1 MLFRSPSPPF
11 TKGGKGGLLE
21 EIKRLIRL
29 KEAVNN
35 VTAIFGGRPLHPV
48 AMVVGGFTKI
58 PSRDEIGKVIKGLE
72 SIKGDA
78 LDTVKMVSKLH
89 YPDFR
94 NNTEYVSIISKD
106 DYAVNEG
113 TIASSSGIEVEE
125 DDYLSWFQEEEVPYS
140 NAKRTVMKGRGSIMV
155 GALSRLNIKFGMLH
169 PEAKKAAEMIGFK
182 ILGKNPFLNNI
193 AQAVEIVH
201 GIWECIE
208 LLDAFSIGNY
218 FFKVNVREGS
228 GSALT
233 EAPRGMLYH
242 QYELN
247 KKGIIERAN
256 IVTPTAHNFM
266 SLEESLKKLVN
277 ENIDKP
283 KNELSLLCEML
294 VRAYDP
300 CFSCSVH

>member
-1 MLFRSPSPPF
+1 
-11 TKGGKGGLLE
+11 
-21 EIKRLIRL
+21 
-29 KEAVNN
+29 VNN
-35 VTAIFGGRPLHPV
+35 VTALFGGRPLHPV

-58 PSRDEIGKVIKGLE
+58 PSRDEIGKIIKGLE

-113 TIASSSGIEVEE
+113 TIASSSGLKVEE
-125 DDYLSWFQEEEVPYS
+125 DDYLSCFQEEEVPYS

-155 GALSRLNIKFGMLH
+155 GALSRLNIKFDMLH

-182 ILGKNPFLNNI
+182 PLEKNPFLNNS
-193 AQAVEIVH
+193 AQAIEIVH

-208 LLDAFSIGNY
+208 LLDTLSTEDSLIEV
-218 FFKVNVREGS
+218 KVREGS

-247 KKGIIERAN
+247 KRGIIERAN